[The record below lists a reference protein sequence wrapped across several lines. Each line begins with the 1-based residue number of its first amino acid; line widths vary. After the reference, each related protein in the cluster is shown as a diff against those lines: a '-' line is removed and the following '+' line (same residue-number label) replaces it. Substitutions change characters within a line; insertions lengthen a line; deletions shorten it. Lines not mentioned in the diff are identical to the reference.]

1 MSLCFEAYSLFVM
14 SSTGNH
20 SDLTL
25 EVLCPPF
32 FPGLLTSQKRPFSQ
46 RCTITCD
53 FDKCIVIITFW
64 REPSPPGNKGSSQN
78 IRWFLK
84 THYSHQLKINIT
96 AKRSYQLKIIKFFF
110 WQEGLQVGED
120 TGGIFLF
127 ELKYVMTFR
136 NTGFNSF
143 IHSFIYYFFYLF
155 LAKMRSGFQ

>member
-14 SSTGNH
+14 PSTGNH
-20 SDLTL
+20 SGLTL

-46 RCTITCD
+46 HCTITCD

-64 REPSPPGNKGSSQN
+64 RETSPPGNKGSSQN

-84 THYSHQLKINIT
+84 AHYNHRLKINIT

-110 WQEGLQVGED
+110 LAAGVL
-120 TGGIFLF
+120 GGWGYWGNFP
-127 ELKYVMTFR
+127 V
-136 NTGFNSF
+136 
-143 IHSFIYYFFYLF
+143 
-155 LAKMRSGFQ
+155 

>member
-1 MSLCFEAYSLFVM
+1 MSLCCEAYSLFVM

-20 SDLTL
+20 SGLTL

-46 RCTITCD
+46 HCTTTCD
-53 FDKCIVIITFW
+53 FDKYIVIITFW
-64 REPSPPGNKGSSQN
+64 RETSPPGNKGSSQN

-84 THYSHQLKINIT
+84 AHYNQKLKINIT

-110 WQEGLQVGED
+110 WPQGFWVGGD

-143 IHSFIYYFFYLF
+143 IHSFIYYFFNLF
-155 LAKMRSGFQ
+155 LAKMRSGF